1 MCVCVCVGGRC
12 WVAVSQAYLPTA
24 WMGRQAAGT
33 TTWAGGSAW
42 SRPHLLFLHLQPYPC
57 LLGIDRRL
65 GTLSWA
71 PSLSHG
77 ANSPNMDPA
86 YLHLGMVFAT
96 EVVLHVFRL

>member
-1 MCVCVCVGGRC
+1 MCVWGGQVLGRC
-12 WVAVSQAYLPTA
+12 EPGLPSHCLDGQTE
-24 WMGRQAAGT
+24 AAGT
-33 TTWAGGSAW
+33 TTRAGGSAW
-42 SRPHLLFLHLQPYPC
+42 SRPHFLFLHLQSYPC

-71 PSLSHG
+71 PSLSQG

-86 YLHLGMVFAT
+86 HLHLGMVFAT